1 MKRLL
6 NAMET
11 KINEDYLYAIIMKTN
26 IRIVRVFVIAT
37 SIAVL
42 IRITTLPLQ

>member
-11 KINEDYLYAIIMKTN
+11 KIKYAVIMKTN

-42 IRITTLPLQ
+42 IRITTLPWQ